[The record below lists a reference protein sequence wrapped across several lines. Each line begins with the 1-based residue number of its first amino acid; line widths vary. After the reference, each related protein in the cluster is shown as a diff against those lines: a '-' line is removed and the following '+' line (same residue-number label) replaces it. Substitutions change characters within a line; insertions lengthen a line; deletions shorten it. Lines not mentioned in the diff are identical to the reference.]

1 MGRRFH
7 PSLFPGCSSLPTKH
21 DLQGEPGSGFAVR
34 QPGQLRICY
43 VGASGNS
50 SKTGLHTSAEVAVMA
65 AEIGTVYSI
74 SQLWMSSVAAI
85 QVPNRAGTTGV
96 WLIIST
102 LSKTALSFKVPLS
115 ISSHWTSSSLSTS
128 GRSHPCLHC
137 PSSLYPS
144 PLFGLWYLSR
154 VLAQCPSHQPARL
167 SIGTA

>member
-21 DLQGEPGSGFAVR
+21 DLRGEPGSGFAVR

-43 VGASGNS
+43 VGASGKS
-50 SKTGLHTSAEVAVMA
+50 SKTRLHTSAEVAVMV

-85 QVPNRAGTTGV
+85 QEPDRAGTAGG

-115 ISSHWTSSSLSTS
+115 ISSHWTSSSLSTF
-128 GRSHPCLHC
+128 GRSHPCLIVFR
-137 PSSLYPS
+137 LYT
-144 PLFGLWYLSR
+144 PLFELWCLSR